1 MSNYSVINPATETV
15 VTDVH
20 LHSEAETDALIA
32 KAVSAFESWRK
43 VAPGERAALLRNFAV
58 EVSKEREALAE
69 LEIRNSGHTRGNA
82 LWEADNV
89 VNVLNYYAAAPER
102 LFGRQI
108 PVPNGIDVTFKEP
121 LGVIG
126 VIVPWNFPMPIA
138 CW

>member
-32 KAVSAFESWRK
+32 KAVNAFESWRK

-69 LEIRNSGHTRGNA
+69 LEIRNSGHTRGN
-82 LWEADNV
+82 
-89 VNVLNYYAAAPER
+89 
-102 LFGRQI
+102 
-108 PVPNGIDVTFKEP
+108 
-121 LGVIG
+121 
-126 VIVPWNFPMPIA
+126 
-138 CW
+138 